1 MSRKGHIAKK
11 LLLGAIFPIWRRE
24 RQKYEVAK
32 LKFGKSTSKS
42 IVVFNDIRAV
52 NMTVCWHHLLFQFSN
67 FEFPDLVIYLHAAN
81 SNYYL

>member
-1 MSRKGHIAKK
+1 MFERFYRKFSRKGDIVKK

-42 IVVFNDIRAV
+42 IKLPIFK
-52 NMTVCWHHLLFQFSN
+52 TPEN
-67 FEFPDLVIYLHAAN
+67 FPGKTTK
-81 SNYYL
+81 